1 MLRQG
6 LFYPDLTLGAGALS
20 AARRTELAEFLGAVV
35 RQRALPLH
43 LANLWNALYF
53 RYDLDHSGFRVDH
66 IEQKRIPTRTAAL
79 RQRSLPI
86 GGFVR
91 IHTEMKC
98 GDLLAE
104 VIYKEGAHPGVGADW
119 LDPTLSGAPA
129 TVAEDVDGERVAIV
143 RERFVLD
150 ISAFGPDANAV
161 TDKQYERLCRKA
173 RWLDEHGH
181 LVLEAMY
188 APRDAELDD
197 IDYYADYLLREHRE
211 GLLAFCFTEDL
222 PDPEL
227 REALLRSFEAVRAI
241 ALSTRDLLSWRDN
254 YFFAAEEYKRRLA
267 SNGALGGGDL
277 QALYKGLVHVPG
289 GDDRAYSA
297 VGPRLLELLAR
308 NVGGA
313 GDDSVLV
320 RGSAY
325 ASAVCDANL
334 FVAEAF
340 AHQQRH
346 GLLPTSA
353 TIERPT
359 HLRLDDGW
367 QSGGIWRTEQ
377 VRDTERYSLAAIP
390 HTIPLGL
397 GFAEGSGGAA
407 IPEMVAEDE
416 QPVPSSQTGFR
427 VSLTLRDRALGR
439 LRLSAEAAGALAP
452 GPVQVVLRHED
463 TRQAFDVE
471 RDGRTLYGVHYSWD
485 LPPGIVLSCNV
496 ESGGSVVRARTTL
509 RTPPIVASDGARF
522 DYDTNVAVYER
533 AMRLRQL
540 SSAGRREAPTLREL
554 CNRAFRTCGRLR
566 DDGARALTVSE
577 LAAVILGPA
586 WRPDELRP
594 IARALEEMDL
604 QHEGA
609 YYFWRSRV
617 GGRARASDRSL
628 LAAYGE
634 TKAVGGIARTVRRH
648 WVPMNLRRYTRRAP
662 SAHKRATYAEA
673 RMRYGEQGRLPEELP
688 PGCTW
693 VEPYSWGGHEE
704 PEPTDAELAPP
715 LESRGDALGAA
726 VFSEHDQD
734 K

>member
-20 AARRTELAEFLGAVV
+20 AARRTELAEFLVAVV

-91 IHTEMKC
+91 VHTEMRC

-119 LDPTLSGAPA
+119 LDPTLSGASA
-129 TVAEDVDGERVAIV
+129 TITEDIDGERVAIV

-150 ISAFGPDANAV
+150 LAAFGPDGNAV

-188 APRDAELDD
+188 AAREAELDD

-222 PDPEL
+222 SDPEL
-227 REALLRSFEAVRAI
+227 REALLRSFEAVRAM
-241 ALSTRDLLSWRDN
+241 ALSTRELLSWRDN
-254 YFFAAEEYKRRLA
+254 YFFAAEDYRRRLA
-267 SNGALGGGDL
+267 SSGALGGGDL
-277 QALYKGLVHVPG
+277 HALYTGLVHVPG
-289 GDDRAYSA
+289 GEDRAYSA
-297 VGPRLLELLAR
+297 VGPRLLELLTG
-308 NVGGA
+308 NDGGA
-313 GDDSVLV
+313 GDESVLV

-325 ASAVCDANL
+325 ASAVCHANL
-334 FVAEAF
+334 FVAETF

-377 VRDTERYSLAAIP
+377 VRDTDRYSLAAVP

-397 GFAEGSGGAA
+397 GSAENGGEPA
-407 IPEMVAEDE
+407 ISETVAVEE
-416 QPVPSSQTGFR
+416 LPIPSSQTGFR
-427 VSLTLRDRALGR
+427 VALTLRDRALGR
-439 LRLSAEAAGALAP
+439 LRLSAEAAAALAP
-452 GPVQVVLRHED
+452 GPIQVVLRHAD
-463 TRQAFDVE
+463 ARLAFEVE
-471 RDGRTLYGVHYSWD
+471 RDDRTLLGIHYSWN

-496 ESGGSVVRARTTL
+496 ESGGSVVRARTAL

-533 AMRLRQL
+533 EMQLAQL
-540 SSAGRREAPTLREL
+540 SSVRRREAPTLREL

-566 DDGARALTVSE
+566 DNGARALTLSE

-586 WRPDELRP
+586 WRPDEVRP
-594 IARALEEMDL
+594 IAGALEEMDL

-609 YYFWRSRV
+609 YWLWRPRI

-634 TKAVGGIARTVRRH
+634 SKARGGIARSVRRH

-662 SAHKRATYAEA
+662 SARKRATYAEA

-693 VEPYSWGGHEE
+693 VKPYSWGGLEE
-704 PEPTDAELAPP
+704 PEPID
-715 LESRGDALGAA
+715 
-726 VFSEHDQD
+726 SE
-734 K
+734 